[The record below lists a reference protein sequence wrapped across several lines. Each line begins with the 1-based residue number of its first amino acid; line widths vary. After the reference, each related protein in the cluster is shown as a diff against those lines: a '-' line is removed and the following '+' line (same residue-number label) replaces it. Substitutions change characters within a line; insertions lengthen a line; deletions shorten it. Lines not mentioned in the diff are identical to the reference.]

1 MEKVFIDCDFVPF
14 AQFQKRKENNHGGM
28 LLLVKLQAS
37 TCNFTKSSTP
47 TWVLLTNFK
56 SYKWYQ
62 IAESVK
68 KSFIIGI

>member
-14 AQFQKRKENNHGGM
+14 VQFQKRKENNHGGM

-47 TWVLLTNFK
+47 PWVLFKFLNF
-56 SYKWYQ
+56 YKWYQ
-62 IAESVK
+62 IVVS
-68 KSFIIGI
+68 GLTR